1 MNVLHERSHLPAL
14 RFYPSLDE
22 VKQPELKP
30 SESQRLMI
38 GPGDQVNFRIPPKF
52 TKRFTIQTFGQ
63 SDTVMVLFE
72 EVGGEPLYVDGDD
85 DSGFERN
92 ALSCERLYRGR
103 EYILRIRLYYRHVAG
118 ETAVFMY

>member
-1 MNVLHERSHLPAL
+1 MNVLYERSHIPAL

-22 VKQPELKP
+22 MKQPELKP

-38 GPGDQVNFRIPPKF
+38 GPGDQVNFRIRPTFK
-52 TKRFTIQTFGQ
+52 KRYTTHTFGQ

-92 ALSCERLYRGR
+92 VLTRERLYRGR
-103 EYILRIRLYYRHVAG
+103 EYILRIRLYPNVA
-118 ETAVFMY
+118 